1 MNKAAKAEKKGS
13 IFRHSDFA
21 MVLSIFAGFLI
32 IMFFIELASGEFKFF
47 SPTNWLNILMQNS
60 VVGIMAMGMTIVM
73 IAGGIDLSVGYL
85 TSLGGIFI
93 AKSIMD
99 WGIPV
104 PGALILGVLIC
115 IGLEALMGLIIAGLN
130 VEPFIITLGGS
141 IAFRGIALLICQSRE
156 VVMSGQLEA
165 LKTNLIEGAK
175 TTDGLNMTLPIYV
188 IIFIA
193 VAIIVWWVLKYT
205 KYGRRI
211 YAVGANANAAYLAGI
226 NVKNV
231 KLSSY
236 IINGFLVGIAAIV
249 LLSRVGTAI
258 ITMGERMEIDVIAA
272 VVIGGVAMSG
282 GKGNAMGTF
291 LGVILLG
298 AITNG
303 MTVLKLQAEWQFVA
317 KGIIII
323 AAVAAGAI
331 STRVAAKN
339 EIRQQRANALAA
351 QKQKTE

>member
-1 MNKAAKAEKKGS
+1 MNKAVKAEKKS
-13 IFRHSDFA
+13 FFRSSDLA
-21 MVLSIFAGFLI
+21 MVLSIFAGFLV
-32 IMFFIELASGEFKFF
+32 IMFFIELAGGEFKFF
-47 SPTNWLNILMQNS
+47 SATNWLNILMQNS

-99 WGIPV
+99 WNVPV
-104 PGALILGVLIC
+104 AGALILGVLIC

-141 IAFRGIALLICQSRE
+141 IAFRGVALLICQSRE
-156 VVMSGQLEA
+156 VVMKGQLEG
-165 LKTNLIEGAK
+165 LKTNLIEGAQ
-175 TTDGLNMTLPIYV
+175 TADGLNMTLPVYV
-188 IIFIA
+188 LIFIA

-226 NVKNV
+226 NVKNI
-231 KLSSY
+231 KLSTY

-282 GKGNAMGTF
+282 GKGNAMGSF
-291 LGVILLG
+291 LGAILLG

-317 KGIIII
+317 KGVIII

-331 STRVAAKN
+331 STRVAAKS
-339 EIRQQRANALAA
+339 EVRQKRAEALAE
-351 QKQKTE
+351 QKQKSE